1 MKKDITNQ
9 YLTPTRS
16 LSTTI
21 MTETYDTQTTA
32 DVLVRDY
39 GSEIKGKVILVTG
52 VSPNGLGA
60 FFVEHVAI
68 ANPKLLILAS
78 RNPTKS
84 QATSDA
90 VAKANPNV
98 QTRTLQLDLE
108 SLNQIKEAG
117 STVNGWADVP
127 HIDVLVNN
135 AGIMACPYAK
145 TEDGLERH
153 FAINHVGPF
162 LFTNLIMK
170 KILAS
175 SAPRIVNVSSD
186 AHRLSA
192 MRWADIG
199 FAVSPALST
208 KR

>member
-1 MKKDITNQ
+1 M
-9 YLTPTRS
+9 P
-16 LSTTI
+16 
-21 MTETYDTQTTA
+21 ETYDTHSTA
-32 DVLVRDY
+32 NVLVKDY
-39 GSEIKGKVILVTG
+39 ASKIKGKVILVTG

-68 ANPKLLILAS
+68 AHPKLLILAG

-108 SLNQIKEAG
+108 SINQTRKAG
-117 STVNGWADVP
+117 ATVNGWADVP
-127 HIDVLVNN
+127 HIDLLVNN

-145 TEDGLERH
+145 TEDALERQ
-153 FAINHVGPF
+153 FATSHVGPF

-170 KILAS
+170 KILKS
-175 SAPRIVNVSSD
+175 SSPRIVNVSSD
-186 AHRLSA
+186 GHRLSA
-192 MRWADIG
+192 MRWGDIG
-199 FAVSPALST
+199 FSVIYFALSKSGKGNLDDCLANEVT
-208 KR
+208 GEQAL